1 MRARIP
7 PRPGRE
13 KGVNLYR
20 RSKTGW
26 IPARRVPSQSAT
38 RWDEASTLQHQN
50 VSDRVQE
57 RHSVF
62 GSGDLRAAT
71 FAGVCTHF
79 FFFFRLT
86 AIWDEWC
93 WMVGSSR
100 YTVSSVCVSFCI
112 GVCVFCLLV
121 FNIFLSFAATGQQMA
136 GGGRWQRIS
145 LQYIASWTWIPWW
158 FFFALNLDDGL
169 QRLFSL

>member
-1 MRARIP
+1 MDS
-7 PRPGRE
+7 G
-13 KGVNLYR
+13 
-20 RSKTGW
+20 
-26 IPARRVPSQSAT
+26 AT
-38 RWDEASTLQHQN
+38 SSLAKC
-50 VSDRVQE
+50 
-57 RHSVF
+57 HSVRRGLHASASKRIGPGPGAAF
-62 GSGDLRAAT
+62 GLRFGRSSGSYFCWRL
-71 FAGVCTHF
+71 HP
-79 FFFFRLT
+79 FFRLT

-158 FFFALNLDDGL
+158 FFFCSKSWWWSSTSFLSIS
-169 QRLFSL
+169 QFSVLIKQS